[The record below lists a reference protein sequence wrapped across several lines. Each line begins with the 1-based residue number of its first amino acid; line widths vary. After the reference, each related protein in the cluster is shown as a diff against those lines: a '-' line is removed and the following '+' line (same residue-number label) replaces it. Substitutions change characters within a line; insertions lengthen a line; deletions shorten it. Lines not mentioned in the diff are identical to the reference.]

1 MILHGLDIRSLRKGS
16 VFWGRGVVCVPSC
29 KEIQLYNF
37 KTTLCRDNELVQCGL
52 GMSLH
57 V

>member
-37 KTTLCRDNELVQCGL
+37 KTTLCRDSELVQCGL